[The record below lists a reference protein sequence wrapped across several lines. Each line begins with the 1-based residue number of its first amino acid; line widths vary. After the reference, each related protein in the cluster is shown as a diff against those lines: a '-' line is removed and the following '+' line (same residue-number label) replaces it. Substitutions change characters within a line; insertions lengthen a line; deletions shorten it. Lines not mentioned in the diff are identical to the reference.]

1 MEVNFSKFE
10 KSSGYEFADKGLLRT
25 AFTHRSFVNEN
36 KGYGEHNERL
46 EFLGDAVLELVI
58 TDYLFKKYPQETEG
72 ALTLYRASLV
82 NTQNVANVATGLS
95 MNEYLLLSKGES
107 KDNGK
112 ARDNILANS
121 VEAVIGAIYLD
132 SGYDSARDFVIK
144 HISVLID
151 DIVKNGTWIDAKSKF
166 QEKAQEAVSITPSYE
181 TLREV
186 GPDHDKKFTVGV
198 FLGNNNEVAQG
209 MGNSK
214 QEAEQDAAKNA
225 LEKKGWL

>member
-58 TDYLFKKYPQETEG
+58 TDYLFKKYPEETEG

-82 NTQNVANVATGLS
+82 NTQTLANVATGLS

-112 ARDNILANS
+112 ARDNILANT
-121 VEAVIGAIYLD
+121 VESVIGAIYLD
-132 SGYDSARDFVIK
+132 SGYDNARDFVIK

-151 DIVKNGTWIDAKSKF
+151 EIVENGTWIDAKSKF

-186 GPDHDKKFTVGV
+186 GPDHNKKFTVGV
-198 FLGNNNEVAQG
+198 YLGKDEIAQG

-225 LEKKGWL
+225 LEKKSWL